1 MKMNKHI
8 QEEKWKLG
16 YSFNIISIEEG
27 DIKVYR
33 KESIINK

>member
-1 MKMNKHI
+1 MNKQI
-8 QEEKWKLG
+8 QEEKWKMG

-27 DIKVYR
+27 DIKVYW